1 MKLLRQLGIVL
12 SIGFLGEFLSK
23 TFHLPIPGNVLGMI
37 ILLCLLSLKIIKV
50 EMINDISDFLLSY
63 LPFFFIPA
71 GVGLI
76 SSFQL
81 LKGKWVAIILLCIIT
96 TIIAIVVTGLT
107 IQFVKR
113 RLKI

>member
-12 SIGFLGEFLSK
+12 SIAFLGEIVSK
-23 TFHLPIPGNVLGMI
+23 TFNLPIPGNVLGMI
-37 ILLCLLSLKIIKV
+37 ILLCLLSFKIVKV
-50 EMINDISDFLLSY
+50 EMIDDISDFLLGY

-76 SSFQL
+76 SNLDL
-81 LKGKWVAIILLCIIT
+81 LKEKWLEILLVCT
-96 TIIAIVVTGLT
+96 LSTIIAIIVTGLT

-113 RLKI
+113 RIKI